1 MPPRTPSTG
10 GPALPFDSSTP
21 TTDVSSLKALLVG
34 CLPAL
39 HRLAHGR
46 LPRWIRSIADTADV
60 VHDVV
65 LRSLGR
71 LRSIERADE
80 GALAAYLAE
89 AVRNRIRD
97 EHRRVMRRGMPAG
110 VSEEPRD
117 RGPSPFDL
125 AAREQIAARYRAAL
139 DRLSPLDQ
147 MLIVGHVELEYT
159 HDQLG
164 LMIGRS
170 RNAARMAL
178 HRAVRRLAGHM
189 RED

>member
-1 MPPRTPSTG
+1 M
-10 GPALPFDSSTP
+10 PFDSSTSSS
-21 TTDVSSLKALLVG
+21 DVSSLKALLVR

-39 HRLAHGR
+39 HRLAHNR
-46 LPRWIRSIADTADV
+46 LPRWLRSIADTGDV

-65 LRSLGR
+65 LRSLSR
-71 LRSIERADE
+71 LRSIDRADE

-97 EHRRVMRRGMPAG
+97 EHRRVLRRGVPGTLA
-110 VSEEPRD
+110 EDLRD

-125 AAREQIAARYRAAL
+125 AAREQIEGRYRAAL
-139 DRLSPLDQ
+139 ARLDPIDQ
-147 MLIVGHVELEYT
+147 MLIVGHIELEYS

-164 LMIGRS
+164 LVIGRS

-178 HRAVRRLAGHM
+178 YRAVRRLTELM
-189 RED
+189 REDC